1 VEVSDLAE
9 SSDKTLKRRGPGKP
23 FAPGQSGNPGGR
35 PAVVRD
41 FRQRCRDFMESGGW
55 QNLIDLANT
64 SGDKDQLRALELI
77 ASYAYGKPKQGV
89 ELTGEDGAPLN
100 VGVVILPSV
109 KPDDKHE

>member
-1 VEVSDLAE
+1 
-9 SSDKTLKRRGPGKP
+9 
-23 FAPGQSGNPGGR
+23 
-35 PAVVRD
+35 
-41 FRQRCRDFMESGGW
+41 MESGGW

-89 ELTGEDGAPLN
+89 ELTGENGAPLN